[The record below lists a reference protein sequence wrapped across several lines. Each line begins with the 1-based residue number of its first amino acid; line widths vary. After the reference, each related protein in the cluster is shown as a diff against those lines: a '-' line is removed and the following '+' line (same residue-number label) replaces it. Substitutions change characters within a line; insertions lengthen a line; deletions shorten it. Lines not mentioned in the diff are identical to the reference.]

1 MTFPIYGKIKFMFQ
15 TTNQLY
21 SCASQA
27 LVPSCSQQDNCHF
40 KLFVYQYES
49 YIIYPHY
56 KRHYLLL
63 ITFPPFCPPNRD
75 FQHMVILSKP
85 WHPNGT
91 LAIPSW
97 YSWMFNSPY
106 IPSFIAKSTHPH
118 ISTIF
123 QPLSTMFPP
132 YFHHISTIFHHISTI
147 FQPFSTM
154 FPPYFH
160 HMSTMFPPYF
170 HHIST
175 IFHHISTIFQPF
187 STMFPPYFH
196 HISTVFHHT
205 TIFPHCAE
213 LRKWCSAAVAKVAVD
228 PPRRECRARPA
239 ACSALGCRN
248 HGQFLRENN
257 DQP

>member
-1 MTFPIYGKIKFMFQ
+1 MFQ

-123 QPLSTMFPP
+123 SPYFNHYPPCFHHISIIFQQFSTIFPP
-132 YFHHISTIFHHISTI
+132 YFNR
-147 FQPFSTM
+147 
-154 FPPYFH
+154 FPPC
-160 HMSTMFPPYF
+160 
-170 HHIST
+170 
-175 IFHHISTIFQPF
+175 
-187 STMFPPYFH
+187 FH